1 MNPLSR
7 RILHVV
13 CFAFVSTASSA
24 QWYSLQGHDAEIGVA
39 ATGQY
44 TSTVSTMTLN
54 NTTATPLGQGSSCAV
69 KGPSTLQGAHQVVS
83 CPADQS
89 NLASPTGPV
98 EPSTTDS
105 PGVLVTFRDKPFTW
119 ATVEFNYQYT
129 KFSERYFSVP
139 GSTTTVSPIAVPTN
153 MHEATAAYLRKF
165 KRIGRMN
172 PFVGAGGGALFFAPI
187 VAAVSQWRGAGLVEA
202 GVDFQTESRL
212 GFRIGARDL
221 IYRAPTYALANVPS
235 TWVSTAQPYAGV
247 YVKF

>member
-1 MNPLSR
+1 MSHLSR

-13 CFAFVSTASSA
+13 CLTFVSTASSA
-24 QWYSLQGHDAEIGVA
+24 QWYNLHEHEAELGVT

-44 TSTVSTMTLN
+44 TSTVSTTTI
-54 NTTATPLGQGSSCAV
+54 NTSSTSLGQTSTCAV
-69 KGPSTLQGAHQVVS
+69 KSPTLLQSNHQVVS

-89 NLASPTGPV
+89 NAAGGTGLI
-98 EPSTTDS
+98 EPRTTDS
-105 PGVLVTFRDKPFTW
+105 PGVLTTFRYSPFTW
-119 ATVEFNYQYT
+119 ATAEFNYQYT

-139 GSTTTVSPIAVPTN
+139 GSTTTATPVAMPTN
-153 MHEATAAYLRKF
+153 MHEATATFVHKF

-172 PFVGAGGGALFFAPI
+172 PFVGVGGGSLCFTPI
-187 VAAVSQWRGAGLVEA
+187 IAAASQWRGTGLVEA

-221 IYRAPTYALANVPS
+221 VYRAPTYAMANVPS